1 MSLRDTLLVKA
12 AKSPPESDEVTVKL
26 PPELQEVIAHQP
38 PNIDRKAGAALITR
52 HLFPVSHRSLE
63 AWPLPTRH
71 VNGRAVI
78 PTATLLEIA
87 YQKLSS
93 APVIMGGKKAA

>member
-1 MSLRDTLLVKA
+1 MTNCDSLLTCAIV
-12 AKSPPESDEVTVKL
+12 L
-26 PPELQEVIAHQP
+26 PPNLQELLAQQP
-38 PNIDRKAGAALITR
+38 PNIDRRKGADLITK

-78 PTATLLEIA
+78 PTAALLEVA
-87 YQKLSS
+87 YAKLAA
-93 APVIMGGKKAA
+93 APVIMGGKRAPADQRAA